1 MTADNLVQKLMEYY
15 KSQYSPERMAQLKRF
30 CENIPESDRENVY
43 TAITEERGAN
53 TAITVADIKEACAR
67 IGASYRQS
75 VFIRD
80 EKVTCDCCGET
91 FKYSPCPTDEQMMRF
106 DIHDHCPN
114 CGFQRGWT
122 IQAEAQIAAGQAC
135 EWYERYLEKFE
146 KNGYGTGK
154 PQGRW
159 YKKDRDEKAIAQRQ
173 RDIVD
178 AKIAMVRRH
187 ASIEA

>member
-1 MTADNLVQKLMEYY
+1 MTADTLVQKLMEYY
-15 KSQYSPERMAQLKRF
+15 KGQYSPERMAQLKRF
-30 CENIPESDRENVY
+30 CENIPDADRGNIY
-43 TAITEERGAN
+43 TSITEERKES
-53 TAITVADIKEACAR
+53 TAIGVYDIKKACQ
-67 IGASYRQS
+67 ILGVPYTET
-75 VFIRD
+75 VYIKD
-80 EKVTCDCCGET
+80 EKVTCDCCGEQY
-91 FKYSPCPTDEQMMRF
+91 KYSPCPSDEQMMRF

-122 IQAEAQIAAGQAC
+122 IQAEAQIAAGQPCA
-135 EWYERYLEKFE
+135 WYERYLDKFE

-159 YKKDRDEKAIAQRQ
+159 YKKDRDEKAIAQRN

-187 ASIEA
+187 ASIEV